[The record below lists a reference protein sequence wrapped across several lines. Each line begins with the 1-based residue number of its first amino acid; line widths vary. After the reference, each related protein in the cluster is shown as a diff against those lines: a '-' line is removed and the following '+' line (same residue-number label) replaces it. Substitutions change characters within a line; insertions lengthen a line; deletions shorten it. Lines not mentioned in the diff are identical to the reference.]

1 MPKIAKH
8 KTDEIANAMSILS
21 NEGTEIPERL
31 MRYVKWGDKY
41 LSGKKRPTKKMV
53 DKILLDFARD
63 FNIWLLQLSLEKGD
77 FEALARIASEVLDRY
92 ESRPKAETDATEEA
106 RTIGNIILPPQKQ
119 VEIQNVEGNYM
130 AASPGSTDGVSE

>member
-1 MPKIAKH
+1 MPKIPKH
-8 KTDEIANAMSILS
+8 KTDEIANAMAILS

-31 MRYVKWGDKY
+31 LRYVKWGDKY

-92 ESRPKAETDATEEA
+92 ESRPKADTEIVEDGKGVGG
-106 RTIGNIILPPQKQ
+106 IVLLPPQNIIGVQ
-119 VEIQNVEGNYM
+119 DVEERDNME
-130 AASPGSTDGVSE
+130 TE

>member
-8 KTDEIANAMSILS
+8 KTDEIANAMAILS

-31 MRYVKWGDKY
+31 LRYVKWGDKY